1 MRKRTVA
8 VMLSLTLILCVVP
21 GLKAM
26 AQDTGFLSS
35 KGADIQ
41 LKGELEYELVA
52 TESEPDLEGAEE
64 STRGGTGEPNAHLQ
78 LDKFVLQPIVKIGD
92 NLKLDAQIYIKESST
107 QLNEVHAKFSNLKG
121 GNTWLDLGLYERWP
135 NGQYSRVS
143 EGYPLIGTA
152 FWRDDAMTI
161 TLGGE
166 HGAMYWMLSAGN
178 GYEIDSKQV
187 AEDGGDI
194 QDMIHDN
201 HSTGDFD
208 EPEWGLN
215 LGVKSELENGANVDV
230 TAFYY
235 VDKLSD
241 ADISTL
247 ADYLGGYTSTDD
259 SKRRIGVGINYQ
271 AAGWKLTGQFITA
284 EDGDLDRD
292 GYAVEISKSLK
303 FEGRE
308 WFTGF
313 TPVVSYGEVD
323 IDDAY
328 GSDPMK
334 PQSWDRQKTIL
345 AVILDVH
352 KNIKIKTEYYI
363 NGEDTGDAAVDND
376 ELLVQ
381 LEIKL

>member
-8 VMLSLTLILCVVP
+8 VALSLVLAFCVVP
-21 GLKAM
+21 GLRVM
-26 AQDTGFLSS
+26 AADTGFLSY
-35 KGADIQ
+35 KGADFQ

-52 TESEPDLEGAEE
+52 TESEPDLEDAE
-64 STRGGTGEPNAHLQ
+64 STRGGTGEPDAHLL

-92 NLKLDAQIYIKESST
+92 DIKLDAQIYFKESKT

-121 GNTWLDLGLYERWP
+121 GDTWLDVGLYERWSK
-135 NGQYSRVS
+135 GQYGRLT

-161 TLGGE
+161 TWGGE
-166 HGAMYWMLSAGN
+166 HGAMYWMLSGGN
-178 GYEIDSKQV
+178 GYEIDTKQV
-187 AEDGGDI
+187 AEDSGDI
-194 QDMIHDN
+194 QQMIHDN
-201 HSTGDFD
+201 HSTSDFD

-215 LGVKSELENGANVDV
+215 LGVKSELGNGAEVDV

-235 VDKLSD
+235 IDKLSD

-247 ADYLGGYTSTDD
+247 AGYLAGDYTSTDAD
-259 SKRRIGVGINYQ
+259 KRRIGVGVNYK

-292 GYAVEISKSLK
+292 GYAVEISKSFK
-303 FEGRE
+303 FQGRE
-308 WFTGF
+308 WFSGF
-313 TPVVSYGEVD
+313 TPVVSYGELD

-328 GSDPMK
+328 AGDPMK

-352 KNIKIKTEYYI
+352 KNIKLKTEYYL
-363 NGEDTGDAAVDND
+363 NNQDTGDAAVEND

-381 LEIKL
+381 LEVKF